1 MGRPKKEQIEAAIA
15 EDIALQSGE
24 PATPDI
30 KDSELKVCP
39 KCGSKATGPW
49 KDSNGNY
56 RCNCSEKRC
65 AFWDSVVS
73 YTPQEAARRWQLAGG
88 PNKE

>member
-24 PATPDI
+24 PTTPDI

-56 RCNCSEKRC
+56 RCNCSDPRC
-65 AFWDSVVS
+65 SFWDSVVS